1 MNSSKIIRLAIRRHL
16 LLAALILLSTAVS
29 VITAL
34 IPPVILGRIVDRLSR
49 SQDISLLMILS
60 YFGLILISGVFESG
74 RESLLVIFGQK
85 VTHTLRSALCAKLQK
100 LPADCF
106 VKTQPG
112 VTTSRFV
119 GDVDTV
125 EELFTSGIISM
136 FADLCKVISLFVMIF
151 LRSKG
156 LALML
161 VLILPLIFIFTRA
174 VQKRMLRAQIDN
186 RAAQGRVTAMVPET
200 IHCIRTIH
208 TLGCEGFMRERYSS
222 GVLQSYRAV
231 ERTNFYD
238 AVYSPVINIISAA
251 VIALIYLL
259 AASGR
264 PSVQV
269 FFGMSVGGAVTV
281 VSWVS
286 QIFAPLDSIGMEIQT
301 IQSAAAGV
309 HRIDEF
315 LLQPERPAK
324 EEAPQAAG
332 GAGAEVADARPRKP
346 AASAEDAD
354 TAAAMPAIEAGS
366 GSASRDAASHAPAIL
381 LSHVTFRYSDGE
393 DVLRDLSLRVDKGER
408 VYLSGRTGAGKS
420 TIFKLILGLYPA
432 NEGQVLVNG
441 QDAYRIPDSAH
452 RKIFGY
458 VEQSFRMVPGNIR
471 DQITLFD
478 PAVTQEMV
486 CAAAEIVGLDSVI
499 EKLEKGYD
507 TPCREDLF
515 SQGQWQ
521 LLSIARAVAADPEI
535 LLLDEI
541 TANLDA
547 ETELTVLHALSRA
560 SANRTVLSI
569 SHRLYEEGGSRE
581 IKIG

>member
-1 MNSSKIIRLAIRRHL
+1 MSSSKIIRLAVRQHL
-16 LLAALILLSTAVS
+16 FLAALILLSTAVS

-34 IPPVILGRIVDRLSR
+34 IPPVILGRVVDRLSR
-49 SQDISLLMILS
+49 AQGISLLMIFS

-85 VTHTLRSALCAKLQK
+85 VTHTLRSALCAKLRK

-112 VTTSRFV
+112 VTASRFV

-136 FADLCKVISLFVMIF
+136 FADLCKVIGLFVMISQ
-151 LRSKG
+151 RSKG
-156 LALML
+156 LALVL
-161 VLILPLIFIFTRA
+161 VFVLPLIFIFTRA

-200 IHCIRTIH
+200 IHSIRTIH
-208 TLGCEGFMRERYSS
+208 TLGCEGFMRERYSR
-222 GVLQSYRAV
+222 GVLQSYQAV
-231 ERTNFYD
+231 EKTNFYD

-259 AASGR
+259 AASGSH
-264 PSVQV
+264 SVQA
-269 FFGMSVGGAVTV
+269 FFGMSVGGAVTI

-315 LLQPERPAK
+315 LAQPERPAK
-324 EEAPQAAG
+324 EEVPQAAAG
-332 GAGAEVADARPRKP
+332 TAENAGVTDAGMALAATGAAAAEMPAPEADAGAGKN
-346 AASAEDAD
+346 
-354 TAAAMPAIEAGS
+354 TA
-366 GSASRDAASHAPAIL
+366 AIL
-381 LSHVTFRYSDGE
+381 LSHVTFRYADGE
-393 DVLRDLSLRVDKGER
+393 DVLRDLSLRVNKGER

-486 CAAAEIVGLDSVI
+486 SAAVETVGLDAVI

-560 SANRTVLSI
+560 AANRTVLSI
-569 SHRLYEEGGSRE
+569 SHRLYEEEGNRE
-581 IKIG
+581 IRIS

>member
-1 MNSSKIIRLAIRRHL
+1 MSSSKIIRLAIRRHL
-16 LLAALILLSTAVS
+16 FLAALILLSTAVS

-49 SQDISLLMILS
+49 SQDISLLMIFS

-85 VTHTLRSALCAKLQK
+85 VTHTLRSALCAKLRK

-112 VTTSRFV
+112 VTASRFV

-136 FADLCKVISLFVMIF
+136 FADLCKVIGLFVMISQ
-151 LRSKG
+151 RSKG
-156 LALML
+156 LAL
-161 VLILPLIFIFTRA
+161 VLAFVLPLIFVFTRA

-200 IHCIRTIH
+200 IHSIRTIH
-208 TLGCEGFMRERYSS
+208 TLGCEGFMRERYSR
-222 GVLQSYRAV
+222 GVLQSYQAV
-231 ERTNFYD
+231 EKTNFYD

-251 VIALIYLL
+251 VIVLIYLL
-259 AASGR
+259 AASGSH
-264 PSVQV
+264 SVQA
-269 FFGMSVGGAVTV
+269 FFGMSVGGAVTI

-315 LLQPERPAK
+315 LAQPERPAK
-324 EEAPQAAG
+324 EEVPQAAAG
-332 GAGAEVADARPRKP
+332 TAKNAGVTDAGMARAATGAAAAEMPAPEADAGAGKN
-346 AASAEDAD
+346 
-354 TAAAMPAIEAGS
+354 TA
-366 GSASRDAASHAPAIL
+366 AIL
-381 LSHVTFRYSDGE
+381 LSHVTFRYADGE
-393 DVLRDLSLRVDKGER
+393 DVLRDLSLRVNKGER

-458 VEQSFRMVPGNIR
+458 VEQRFRMVPGNIR

-478 PAVTQEMV
+478 PSVTQEMV
-486 CAAAEIVGLDSVI
+486 CAAAKTVGLDSVI

-560 SANRTVLSI
+560 AANRTVLSI
-569 SHRLYEEGGSRE
+569 SHRLYEEEGNRE
-581 IKIG
+581 IRIS

>member
-1 MNSSKIIRLAIRRHL
+1 MSSSKIIRLAIRRHL
-16 LLAALILLSTAVS
+16 FLAALILLSTAVS

-49 SQDISLLMILS
+49 SQGISLLMIFS

-85 VTHTLRSALCAKLQK
+85 VTHTLRSALCAKLK
-100 LPADCF
+100 RLPADCF

-112 VTTSRFV
+112 VTASRFV

-156 LALML
+156 LALVL
-161 VLILPLIFIFTRA
+161 VFVLPLIFVFTRA

-200 IHCIRTIH
+200 IHSIRTIH
-208 TLGCEGFMRERYSS
+208 TLGCEGFMRERYSR
-222 GVLQSYRAV
+222 GVLQSYQAV
-231 ERTNFYD
+231 EKTNFYD

-259 AASGR
+259 AASGSH
-264 PSVQV
+264 SVQA
-269 FFGMSVGGAVTV
+269 FFGMSVGGAVTI

-315 LLQPERPAK
+315 LAQPERPAK
-324 EEAPQAAG
+324 EEVPQAAAG
-332 GAGAEVADARPRKP
+332 TAENAGVTDAVMARAATGAAAAEMPAPEADAGAGKN
-346 AASAEDAD
+346 
-354 TAAAMPAIEAGS
+354 TA
-366 GSASRDAASHAPAIL
+366 AIL
-381 LSHVTFRYSDGE
+381 LSHVTFRYADGE
-393 DVLRDLSLRVDKGER
+393 DVLRDLSLRVNKGER

-478 PAVTQEMV
+478 PSVTQEMV
-486 CAAAEIVGLDSVI
+486 CAAAKTVGLDSVI

-560 SANRTVLSI
+560 AANRTVLSI
-569 SHRLYEEGGSRE
+569 SHRLYEEEGNRE
-581 IKIG
+581 IRIS

>member
-1 MNSSKIIRLAIRRHL
+1 MSSSKIIRLAVRQHL
-16 LLAALILLSTAVS
+16 FLAALILLSTAVS

-34 IPPVILGRIVDRLSR
+34 IPPVILGRVVDRLSR
-49 SQDISLLMILS
+49 AQGISLLMIFS

-85 VTHTLRSALCAKLQK
+85 VTHTLRSALCAKLRK

-112 VTTSRFV
+112 VTASRFV

-136 FADLCKVISLFVMIF
+136 FADLCKVIGLFVMISQ
-151 LRSKG
+151 RSKG
-156 LALML
+156 LALVL
-161 VLILPLIFIFTRA
+161 VFVLPLIFIFTRA

-200 IHCIRTIH
+200 IHSIRTIH
-208 TLGCEGFMRERYSS
+208 TLGCEGFMRERYSR
-222 GVLQSYRAV
+222 GVLQSYQAV
-231 ERTNFYD
+231 EKTNFYD

-259 AASGR
+259 AASGSH
-264 PSVQV
+264 SVQA
-269 FFGMSVGGAVTV
+269 FFGMSVGGAVTI

-315 LLQPERPAK
+315 LAQPERPAK
-324 EEAPQAAG
+324 EEVPQAAAG
-332 GAGAEVADARPRKP
+332 TAENAGVTDAGMALAATGAAAAEMPAPEADAGAGKN
-346 AASAEDAD
+346 
-354 TAAAMPAIEAGS
+354 TA
-366 GSASRDAASHAPAIL
+366 AIL
-381 LSHVTFRYSDGE
+381 LSHVTFRYADGE
-393 DVLRDLSLRVDKGER
+393 DVLRDLSLRVNKGER

-478 PAVTQEMV
+478 PSVTQEMV
-486 CAAAEIVGLDSVI
+486 CAAAKTVGLDSVI

-560 SANRTVLSI
+560 AANRTVLSI
-569 SHRLYEEGGSRE
+569 SHRLYEEEGNRE
-581 IKIG
+581 IRIS

>member
-1 MNSSKIIRLAIRRHL
+1 MSSSKIIRLAVRRHL
-16 LLAALILLSTAVS
+16 FLAALILLSTAVS
-29 VITAL
+29 VITSL

-49 SQDISLLMILS
+49 SQNISLLMIFS

-85 VTHTLRSALCAKLQK
+85 VTHTLRSALCAKLRK

-112 VTTSRFV
+112 VTASRFV

-136 FADLCKVISLFVMIF
+136 FADLCKVISLFVMIS

-156 LALML
+156 LALVL

-200 IHCIRTIH
+200 IHSIRTIH
-208 TLGCEGFMRERYSS
+208 TLGCEGFMRERYSR
-222 GVLQSYRAV
+222 GVLQSYQAV
-231 ERTNFYD
+231 EKTNFYD

-259 AASGR
+259 AASGSH
-264 PSVQV
+264 SVQA
-269 FFGMSVGGAVTV
+269 FFGMSVGGAVTI

-315 LLQPERPAK
+315 LAQPERPAK
-324 EEAPQAAG
+324 EEVPQAAAG
-332 GAGAEVADARPRKP
+332 TAENAGVTDAVMARAATGAATAEMPAPEADAGAGKN
-346 AASAEDAD
+346 
-354 TAAAMPAIEAGS
+354 TA
-366 GSASRDAASHAPAIL
+366 AIL
-381 LSHVTFRYSDGE
+381 LSHVTFRYADGE
-393 DVLRDLSLRVDKGER
+393 DVLRDLSLRVNKGER

-478 PAVTQEMV
+478 PSVTQEMV
-486 CAAAEIVGLDSVI
+486 CAAAETVGLDSVI

-560 SANRTVLSI
+560 AANRTVLSI
-569 SHRLYEEGGSRE
+569 SHRLYEEEGNRE
-581 IKIG
+581 IRIS

>member
-1 MNSSKIIRLAIRRHL
+1 MSSSKIIRLAIRRHL
-16 LLAALILLSTAVS
+16 FLAALILLSTAVS

-49 SQDISLLMILS
+49 AQDISLLMILS
-60 YFGLILISGVFESG
+60 YFSLILISGVFESG

-85 VTHTLRSALCAKLQK
+85 VTHTLRSALCAKLK
-100 LPADCF
+100 RLPADCF

-112 VTTSRFV
+112 VTASRFV

-136 FADLCKVISLFVMIF
+136 FADLCKVVSLFVMIF

-156 LALML
+156 LAL
-161 VLILPLIFIFTRA
+161 VLGFVLPLIFVFTRT

-200 IHCIRTIH
+200 IHSIRTIH
-208 TLGCEGFMRERYSS
+208 TLGCEDFMRKRYSS
-222 GVLQSYRAV
+222 GVLQSYQAV
-231 ERTNFYD
+231 EKTNFYD

-259 AASGR
+259 AASGSH
-264 PSVQV
+264 SVQA
-269 FFGMSVGGAVTV
+269 FFGMSVGGAVTI

-315 LLQPERPAK
+315 LAQPERPAK
-324 EEAPQAAG
+324 EEVPQAAAG
-332 GAGAEVADARPRKP
+332 TAKNAGVTDAGMARAATGSAAAEMPAPEADAGAGKN
-346 AASAEDAD
+346 
-354 TAAAMPAIEAGS
+354 TA
-366 GSASRDAASHAPAIL
+366 AIL
-381 LSHVTFRYSDGE
+381 LSHVTFRYADGE
-393 DVLRDLSLRVDKGER
+393 DVLRDLSLRVNKGER

-478 PAVTQEMV
+478 PSVTQEMV
-486 CAAAEIVGLDSVI
+486 CAAAETVGLDSVI

-560 SANRTVLSI
+560 AANRTVLSI
-569 SHRLYEEGGSRE
+569 SHRLYEEEGNRE
-581 IKIG
+581 IRIS

>member
-1 MNSSKIIRLAIRRHL
+1 MSSSKIIRLAIRRHL

-156 LALML
+156 LALVLGL
-161 VLILPLIFIFTRA
+161 VLPLIYVFTRA

-200 IHCIRTIH
+200 IHSIRTIH
-208 TLGCEGFMRERYSS
+208 TLGCEDFMRKRYSS

-264 PSVQV
+264 PSAQA
-269 FFGMSVGGAVTV
+269 FFGMSVGGAVTI

-301 IQSAAAGV
+301 IQSAAAGA

-315 LLQPERPAK
+315 LAQPERPAK
-324 EEAPQAAG
+324 EEAPQAA
-332 GAGAEVADARPRKP
+332 AARPRKP
-346 AASAEDAD
+346 AASAENAD

-366 GSASRDAASHAPAIL
+366 GSSSRGAASPAPAIL
-381 LSHVTFRYSDGE
+381 LSHVTFRYADGE

-478 PAVTQEMV
+478 PAVTQAMV
-486 CAAAEIVGLDSVI
+486 SAAAETVGLDAVI

>member
-1 MNSSKIIRLAIRRHL
+1 MSSSKIIRLAIRRHL
-16 LLAALILLSTAVS
+16 FLAALILLSTAVS

-34 IPPVILGRIVDRLSR
+34 IPPVILGRVVDRLSR
-49 SQDISLLMILS
+49 AQGISLLMIFS

-85 VTHTLRSALCAKLQK
+85 VTHTLRSALCAKLK
-100 LPADCF
+100 RLPADCF

-112 VTTSRFV
+112 VTASRFV

-136 FADLCKVISLFVMIF
+136 FADLCKVIGLFVMISQ
-151 LRSKG
+151 RSKG
-156 LALML
+156 LAL
-161 VLILPLIFIFTRA
+161 VLAFVLPLIFVFTRA

-200 IHCIRTIH
+200 IHSIRTIH
-208 TLGCEGFMRERYSS
+208 TLGCEGFMRERYSR

-231 ERTNFYD
+231 EKTNFYD

-259 AASGR
+259 AASGSH
-264 PSVQV
+264 SVQA
-269 FFGMSVGGAVTV
+269 FFGMSVGGAVTI

-315 LLQPERPAK
+315 LAQPERPAK
-324 EEAPQAAG
+324 EEVPQA
-332 GAGAEVADARPRKP
+332 GAGSAKDPDVTG
-346 AASAEDAD
+346 AAAPDDAD
-354 TAAAMPAIEAGS
+354 TPATGAAAAEMPAPEA
-366 GSASRDAASHAPAIL
+366 DAGDGKNTAAIL
-381 LSHVTFRYSDGE
+381 LSHVTFRYADGE
-393 DVLRDLSLRVDKGER
+393 DVLRDLSLRVNKGER

-458 VEQSFRMVPGNIR
+458 VEQRFRMVPGNIR

-478 PAVTQEMV
+478 PSVTQEMV
-486 CAAAEIVGLDSVI
+486 CAAAKTVGLDSVI

-560 SANRTVLSI
+560 AANRTVLSI
-569 SHRLYEEGGSRE
+569 SHRLYEEEGNRE
-581 IKIG
+581 IRIS

>member
-1 MNSSKIIRLAIRRHL
+1 MSSSKIIRLAIRRHL
-16 LLAALILLSTAVS
+16 FLAALILLSTAVS

-49 SQDISLLMILS
+49 SQDISLLMIFS

-85 VTHTLRSALCAKLQK
+85 VTHTLRSALCAKLK
-100 LPADCF
+100 RLPADCF

-112 VTTSRFV
+112 VTASRFV

-156 LALML
+156 LALVL
-161 VLILPLIFIFTRA
+161 VFVLPLIFVFTRA

-186 RAAQGRVTAMVPET
+186 RTAQGRVTAMVPET
-200 IHCIRTIH
+200 IHSIRTIH
-208 TLGCEGFMRERYSS
+208 TLGCEGFMRERYSR
-222 GVLQSYRAV
+222 GVLQSYQAV
-231 ERTNFYD
+231 EKTNFYD

-259 AASGR
+259 AASGSH
-264 PSVQV
+264 SVQA
-269 FFGMSVGGAVTV
+269 FFGMSVGGAVTI

-315 LLQPERPAK
+315 LAQPERPAK
-324 EEAPQAAG
+324 EEVPQAAAG
-332 GAGAEVADARPRKP
+332 TAENAGVTDAVMARAATGAAAAEMPAPEADAGAGKN
-346 AASAEDAD
+346 
-354 TAAAMPAIEAGS
+354 TA
-366 GSASRDAASHAPAIL
+366 AIL
-381 LSHVTFRYSDGE
+381 LSHVTFRYADGE
-393 DVLRDLSLRVDKGER
+393 DVLRDLSLRVNKGER

-458 VEQSFRMVPGNIR
+458 VEQRFRMVPGNIR

-478 PAVTQEMV
+478 PSVTQEMV
-486 CAAAEIVGLDSVI
+486 CAAAKTVGLDSVI

-569 SHRLYEEGGSRE
+569 SHRLYEEEGNRE
-581 IKIG
+581 IRIS

>member
-1 MNSSKIIRLAIRRHL
+1 MSSSKIIRLAIRRHL
-16 LLAALILLSTAVS
+16 FLAALILLSTAVS

-49 SQDISLLMILS
+49 SQGISLLMIFS

-85 VTHTLRSALCAKLQK
+85 VTHTLRSALCAKLK
-100 LPADCF
+100 RLPADCF

-112 VTTSRFV
+112 VTASRFV

-156 LALML
+156 LALVL

-200 IHCIRTIH
+200 IHSIRTIH
-208 TLGCEGFMRERYSS
+208 TLGCEGFMRERYSR
-222 GVLQSYRAV
+222 GVLQSYQAV
-231 ERTNFYD
+231 EKTNFYD

-259 AASGR
+259 AASGSH
-264 PSVQV
+264 SVQA
-269 FFGMSVGGAVTV
+269 FFGMSVGGAVTI

-315 LLQPERPAK
+315 LAQPERPAK
-324 EEAPQAAG
+324 EEVPQAAAG
-332 GAGAEVADARPRKP
+332 TAENAGVTDAVMARAATGAAAAEMPAPEADAGAGKN
-346 AASAEDAD
+346 
-354 TAAAMPAIEAGS
+354 TA
-366 GSASRDAASHAPAIL
+366 AIL
-381 LSHVTFRYSDGE
+381 LSHVTFRYADGE
-393 DVLRDLSLRVDKGER
+393 DVLRDLSLRVNKGER

-458 VEQSFRMVPGNIR
+458 VEQRFRMVPGNIR

-478 PAVTQEMV
+478 PSVTQEMV
-486 CAAAEIVGLDSVI
+486 CAAAKTVGLDSVI

-560 SANRTVLSI
+560 AANRTVLSI
-569 SHRLYEEGGSRE
+569 SHRLYEEEGNRE
-581 IKIG
+581 IRIS

>member
-1 MNSSKIIRLAIRRHL
+1 MSSSKIIRLAIWLHL
-16 LLAALILLSTAVS
+16 FLAALILLSTAVS
-29 VITAL
+29 VITSL

-49 SQDISLLMILS
+49 SQDISLLMIFS

-85 VTHTLRSALCAKLQK
+85 VTHTLRSALCAKLK
-100 LPADCF
+100 RLPADCF

-112 VTTSRFV
+112 VTASRFV

-156 LALML
+156 LALVL
-161 VLILPLIFIFTRA
+161 VFVLPLIFVFTRA

-186 RAAQGRVTAMVPET
+186 RTAQGRVTAMVPET
-200 IHCIRTIH
+200 IHSIRTIH
-208 TLGCEGFMRERYSS
+208 TLGCEGFMRERYSR
-222 GVLQSYRAV
+222 GVLQSYQAV
-231 ERTNFYD
+231 EKTNFYD

-259 AASGR
+259 AASGSH
-264 PSVQV
+264 SVQA
-269 FFGMSVGGAVTV
+269 FFGMSVGGAVTI

-315 LLQPERPAK
+315 LAQPERPAK
-324 EEAPQAAG
+324 EEVPQVAAG
-332 GAGAEVADARPRKP
+332 TAENAGVTDAVMARAATGAAAAEMPAPEADAGAGKN
-346 AASAEDAD
+346 
-354 TAAAMPAIEAGS
+354 TA
-366 GSASRDAASHAPAIL
+366 AIL
-381 LSHVTFRYSDGE
+381 LSHVTFRYADGE
-393 DVLRDLSLRVDKGER
+393 DVLRDLSLRVNKGER

-458 VEQSFRMVPGNIR
+458 VEQRFRMVPGNIR

-478 PAVTQEMV
+478 PSVTQEMV
-486 CAAAEIVGLDSVI
+486 CAAAKTVGLDSVI

-560 SANRTVLSI
+560 AANRTVLSI
-569 SHRLYEEGGSRE
+569 SHRLYEEEGNRE
-581 IKIG
+581 IRIS

>member
-1 MNSSKIIRLAIRRHL
+1 MSSSKIIRLAVRRHL
-16 LLAALILLSTAVS
+16 FLAALILLSTAVS

-34 IPPVILGRIVDRLSR
+34 IPPVILGRVVDRLSR
-49 SQDISLLMILS
+49 AQGISLLMIFS

-85 VTHTLRSALCAKLQK
+85 VTHTLRSALCAKLK
-100 LPADCF
+100 RLPADCF

-112 VTTSRFV
+112 VTASRFV

-136 FADLCKVISLFVMIF
+136 FADLCKVIGLFVMISQ
-151 LRSKG
+151 RSKG
-156 LALML
+156 LAL
-161 VLILPLIFIFTRA
+161 VLAFVLPLIFVFTRA

-200 IHCIRTIH
+200 IHSIRTIH
-208 TLGCEGFMRERYSS
+208 TLGCEGFMRERYSR
-222 GVLQSYRAV
+222 GVLQSYQAV
-231 ERTNFYD
+231 EKTNFYD

-259 AASGR
+259 AASGSH
-264 PSVQV
+264 SVQA
-269 FFGMSVGGAVTV
+269 FFGMSVGGAVTI

-315 LLQPERPAK
+315 LAQPERPAK
-324 EEAPQAAG
+324 EEAQAAAG
-332 GAGAEVADARPRKP
+332 SAEGAGATEAGMARAATGAAAAEMPAPEADAGAGKN
-346 AASAEDAD
+346 
-354 TAAAMPAIEAGS
+354 TA
-366 GSASRDAASHAPAIL
+366 AIL
-381 LSHVTFRYSDGE
+381 LSHVTFRYADGE
-393 DVLRDLSLRVDKGER
+393 DVLRDLSLRVNKGER

-458 VEQSFRMVPGNIR
+458 VEQRFRMVPGNIR

-478 PAVTQEMV
+478 PSVTQEMV
-486 CAAAEIVGLDSVI
+486 CAAAKTVGLDSVI

-569 SHRLYEEGGSRE
+569 SHRLYEEEGNRE
-581 IKIG
+581 IRIS

>member
-1 MNSSKIIRLAIRRHL
+1 MSSSKIIRLAIRRHL

-156 LALML
+156 LALVL
-161 VLILPLIFIFTRA
+161 VLVLPLIFIFTRA

-200 IHCIRTIH
+200 IHSIRTIH
-208 TLGCEGFMRERYSS
+208 TLGCEDFMRERYSS

-231 ERTNFYD
+231 EKTNFYD

-264 PSVQV
+264 PSVQA
-269 FFGMSVGGAVTV
+269 FFGMSVGGAVTI

-324 EEAPQAAG
+324 EEAPQAA
-332 GAGAEVADARPRKP
+332 DARPRKP
-346 AASAEDAD
+346 AASAENAD

-366 GSASRDAASHAPAIL
+366 GSSSRSAASHAPAIL
-381 LSHVTFRYSDGE
+381 LSHVTFRYADGE

-486 CAAAEIVGLDSVI
+486 CAAAEIVGLDAVI

>member
-1 MNSSKIIRLAIRRHL
+1 MSSSKIIRLAVRQHL
-16 LLAALILLSTAVS
+16 FLAALILLSTAVS

-34 IPPVILGRIVDRLSR
+34 IPPVILGRVVDRLSR
-49 SQDISLLMILS
+49 AQGISLLMIFS

-85 VTHTLRSALCAKLQK
+85 VTHTLRSALCAKLRK

-112 VTTSRFV
+112 VTASRFV

-136 FADLCKVISLFVMIF
+136 FADLCKVIGLFVMISQ
-151 LRSKG
+151 RSKG
-156 LALML
+156 LALVL
-161 VLILPLIFIFTRA
+161 VFVLPLIFIFTRA

-200 IHCIRTIH
+200 IHSIRTIH
-208 TLGCEGFMRERYSS
+208 TLGCEGFMRERYSR
-222 GVLQSYRAV
+222 GVLQSYQAV
-231 ERTNFYD
+231 EKTNFYD

-259 AASGR
+259 AASGSH
-264 PSVQV
+264 SVQA
-269 FFGMSVGGAVTV
+269 FFGMSVGGAVTI

-315 LLQPERPAK
+315 LAQPERPAK
-324 EEAPQAAG
+324 EEVPQAAAG
-332 GAGAEVADARPRKP
+332 TAENAGVTDAGMALAATGAAAAEMPAPEADAGAGKN
-346 AASAEDAD
+346 
-354 TAAAMPAIEAGS
+354 TA
-366 GSASRDAASHAPAIL
+366 AIL
-381 LSHVTFRYSDGE
+381 LSHVTFRYADGE
-393 DVLRDLSLRVDKGER
+393 DVLRDLSLRVNKGER

-478 PAVTQEMV
+478 PSVTQEMV
-486 CAAAEIVGLDSVI
+486 CAAAETVGLDSVI
-499 EKLEKGYD
+499 EKLEKEYD

-560 SANRTVLSI
+560 AANRTVLSI
-569 SHRLYEEGGSRE
+569 SHRLYEEEGNRE
-581 IKIG
+581 IRIS

>member
-1 MNSSKIIRLAIRRHL
+1 MSSSKIIRLAVRRHL
-16 LLAALILLSTAVS
+16 FLAALILLSTAVS

-34 IPPVILGRIVDRLSR
+34 IPPVILGRVVDRLSR
-49 SQDISLLMILS
+49 AQDISLLMIFS

-85 VTHTLRSALCAKLQK
+85 VTHTLRSALCAKLK
-100 LPADCF
+100 RLPADCF

-112 VTTSRFV
+112 VTASRFV

-136 FADLCKVISLFVMIF
+136 FADLCKVVSLFVMIF

-156 LALML
+156 LALVL

-200 IHCIRTIH
+200 IHSIRTIH
-208 TLGCEGFMRERYSS
+208 TLGCEGFMRERYSR
-222 GVLQSYRAV
+222 GVLQSYQAV
-231 ERTNFYD
+231 EKTNFYD

-264 PSVQV
+264 PSVQS
-269 FFGMSVGGAVTV
+269 FFGMSVGGAVTI

-315 LLQPERPAK
+315 LAQPERPAK
-324 EEAPQAAG
+324 EEVPQVAAG
-332 GAGAEVADARPRKP
+332 TAENAGVTDAGMARAATGAAAAKMPAPEADAGAGKNTD
-346 AASAEDAD
+346 
-354 TAAAMPAIEAGS
+354 
-366 GSASRDAASHAPAIL
+366 AIL
-381 LSHVTFRYSDGE
+381 LSHVTFRYADGE
-393 DVLRDLSLRVDKGER
+393 DVLRDLSLRVNKGER

-478 PAVTQEMV
+478 PSVTQEMV
-486 CAAAEIVGLDSVI
+486 CAAAETVGLDSVI

-569 SHRLYEEGGSRE
+569 SHRLYEEEGNRE
-581 IKIG
+581 ISIS

>member
-1 MNSSKIIRLAIRRHL
+1 MSSSKIIRLAVRRHL
-16 LLAALILLSTAVS
+16 FLAALILLSTAVS

-34 IPPVILGRIVDRLSR
+34 IPPVILGRVVDRLSR
-49 SQDISLLMILS
+49 AQGISLLMIFS

-85 VTHTLRSALCAKLQK
+85 VTHTLRSALCAKLK
-100 LPADCF
+100 RLPADCF

-112 VTTSRFV
+112 VTASRFV

-136 FADLCKVISLFVMIF
+136 FADLCKVIGLFVMISQ
-151 LRSKG
+151 RSKG
-156 LALML
+156 LALVL
-161 VLILPLIFIFTRA
+161 VFVLPLIFIFTRA

-200 IHCIRTIH
+200 IHSIRTIH
-208 TLGCEGFMRERYSS
+208 TLGCESFMRERYSR
-222 GVLQSYRAV
+222 GVLQSYQAV
-231 ERTNFYD
+231 EKTNFYD

-259 AASGR
+259 AASGSH
-264 PSVQV
+264 SVQA
-269 FFGMSVGGAVTV
+269 FFGMSVGGAVTI

-315 LLQPERPAK
+315 LAQPERPAK
-324 EEAPQAAG
+324 EEVPQA
-332 GAGAEVADARPRKP
+332 GAGKN
-346 AASAEDAD
+346 
-354 TAAAMPAIEAGS
+354 TA
-366 GSASRDAASHAPAIL
+366 AIL
-381 LSHVTFRYSDGE
+381 LSHVTFRYADGE
-393 DVLRDLSLRVDKGER
+393 DVLRDLSLRVNKGER

-458 VEQSFRMVPGNIR
+458 VEQRFRMVPGNIR

-478 PAVTQEMV
+478 PSVTQEMV
-486 CAAAEIVGLDSVI
+486 CAASKTVGLDSVI

-560 SANRTVLSI
+560 AANRTVLSV
-569 SHRLYEEGGSRE
+569 SHRLYEEEGNRE
-581 IKIG
+581 IRIS

>member
-1 MNSSKIIRLAIRRHL
+1 MSSSKIIRLAIRRHL
-16 LLAALILLSTAVS
+16 FLAALILLSTAVS

-49 SQDISLLMILS
+49 SQGISLLMIFS

-85 VTHTLRSALCAKLQK
+85 VTHTLRSALCAKLK
-100 LPADCF
+100 RLPADCF

-112 VTTSRFV
+112 VTASRFV

-156 LALML
+156 LALVL
-161 VLILPLIFIFTRA
+161 VFVLPLIFVFTRA

-200 IHCIRTIH
+200 IHSIRTIH
-208 TLGCEGFMRERYSS
+208 TLGCEGFMRERYSR
-222 GVLQSYRAV
+222 GVLQSYQAV
-231 ERTNFYD
+231 EKTNFYD

-259 AASGR
+259 AASGSH
-264 PSVQV
+264 SVQA
-269 FFGMSVGGAVTV
+269 FFGMSVGGAVTI

-315 LLQPERPAK
+315 LAQPERPAK
-324 EEAPQAAG
+324 EEVPQAAAG
-332 GAGAEVADARPRKP
+332 TAENAGVTDAVMARAATGAAAAEMPAPEADAGAGKN
-346 AASAEDAD
+346 
-354 TAAAMPAIEAGS
+354 TA
-366 GSASRDAASHAPAIL
+366 AIL
-381 LSHVTFRYSDGE
+381 LSHVTFRYADGE
-393 DVLRDLSLRVDKGER
+393 DVLRDLSLRVNKGER

-478 PAVTQEMV
+478 TSVTQEMV
-486 CAAAEIVGLDSVI
+486 CAAAKTVGLDSVI

-560 SANRTVLSI
+560 AANRTVLSI
-569 SHRLYEEGGSRE
+569 SHRLYEEEGNRE
-581 IKIG
+581 IRIS

>member
-1 MNSSKIIRLAIRRHL
+1 MSSSKIIRLAIRRHL
-16 LLAALILLSTAVS
+16 FLAALILLSTAVS

-49 SQDISLLMILS
+49 SLDISLLMIFS
-60 YFGLILISGVFESG
+60 YFVLILISGVFESG

-85 VTHTLRSALCAKLQK
+85 VTHTLRSALCAKLK
-100 LPADCF
+100 RLPADCF

-112 VTTSRFV
+112 VTASRFV

-136 FADLCKVISLFVMIF
+136 FADLCNVISLFVMIF

-156 LALML
+156 LALVL
-161 VLILPLIFIFTRA
+161 VFVLPLIFVFTRA

-186 RAAQGRVTAMVPET
+186 RTAQGRVTAMVPET
-200 IHCIRTIH
+200 IHSIRTIH
-208 TLGCEGFMRERYSS
+208 TLGCEGFMRERYSR
-222 GVLQSYRAV
+222 GVLQSYQAV
-231 ERTNFYD
+231 EKTNFYD

-259 AASGR
+259 AASGSH
-264 PSVQV
+264 SVQA
-269 FFGMSVGGAVTV
+269 FFGMSVGGAVTI

-315 LLQPERPAK
+315 LAQPERPAK
-324 EEAPQAAG
+324 EEVPQASAG
-332 GAGAEVADARPRKP
+332 SAKDPDVTGAAAPDGADSPATGAAAAEMPAPEADAGAGKN
-346 AASAEDAD
+346 
-354 TAAAMPAIEAGS
+354 TA
-366 GSASRDAASHAPAIL
+366 AIL
-381 LSHVTFRYSDGE
+381 LSHVTFRYADGE
-393 DVLRDLSLRVDKGER
+393 DVLRDLSLRVNKGER
-408 VYLSGRTGAGKS
+408 VYLSGRTGVGKS

-478 PAVTQEMV
+478 PSVTQEMV
-486 CAAAEIVGLDSVI
+486 CAAAETVGLDSVI

-569 SHRLYEEGGSRE
+569 SHRLYEEGRSRE

>member
-1 MNSSKIIRLAIRRHL
+1 MSSSKIIRLAIRRHL
-16 LLAALILLSTAVS
+16 FLAALILLSTAVS

-49 SQDISLLMILS
+49 SQDISLLMIFS

-85 VTHTLRSALCAKLQK
+85 VTHTLRSALCAKLK
-100 LPADCF
+100 RLPADCF

-112 VTTSRFV
+112 VTASRFV

-136 FADLCKVISLFVMIF
+136 FADLCKVVSLFVMIF

-156 LALML
+156 LALVL
-161 VLILPLIFIFTRA
+161 VFVLPLIFVFTRA

-200 IHCIRTIH
+200 IHSIRTIH
-208 TLGCEGFMRERYSS
+208 TLGCEGFMRERYSR
-222 GVLQSYRAV
+222 GVLQSYQAV
-231 ERTNFYD
+231 EKTNFYD

-259 AASGR
+259 AASGSH
-264 PSVQV
+264 SVQA
-269 FFGMSVGGAVTV
+269 FFGMSVGGAVTI

-315 LLQPERPAK
+315 LAQPERPAK
-324 EEAPQAAG
+324 EEVPQAAAG
-332 GAGAEVADARPRKP
+332 TAENAGVTDAVMARAATGAAAAEMPAPEADAGAGKN
-346 AASAEDAD
+346 
-354 TAAAMPAIEAGS
+354 TA
-366 GSASRDAASHAPAIL
+366 AIL
-381 LSHVTFRYSDGE
+381 LSHVTFRYADGE
-393 DVLRDLSLRVDKGER
+393 DVLRDLSLRVNKGER

-478 PAVTQEMV
+478 PSVTQEMV
-486 CAAAEIVGLDSVI
+486 CAAAKTVGLDSVI

-560 SANRTVLSI
+560 AANRTVLSI
-569 SHRLYEEGGSRE
+569 SHRLYEEEGNRE
-581 IKIG
+581 IRIS

>member
-1 MNSSKIIRLAIRRHL
+1 MSSSKIIRLAIRRHL
-16 LLAALILLSTAVS
+16 FLAALILLSTAVS

-49 SQDISLLMILS
+49 SLDISLLMIFS

-85 VTHTLRSALCAKLQK
+85 VTHTLRSALCAKLK
-100 LPADCF
+100 RLPADCF

-112 VTTSRFV
+112 VTASRFV

-136 FADLCKVISLFVMIF
+136 FADLCKVISLFVMIS

-156 LALML
+156 LALVL
-161 VLILPLIFIFTRA
+161 VLILPLI
-174 VQKRMLRAQIDN
+174 L
-186 RAAQGRVTAMVPET
+186 GLVTAMVPET
-200 IHCIRTIH
+200 IHSIRTIH
-208 TLGCEGFMRERYSS
+208 TLGCEGFMRERYSR
-222 GVLQSYRAV
+222 GVLQSYQAV
-231 ERTNFYD
+231 EKTNFYD

-259 AASGR
+259 AASGSH
-264 PSVQV
+264 SVQA
-269 FFGMSVGGAVTV
+269 FFGMSVGGAVTI

-315 LLQPERPAK
+315 LAQPERPAK
-324 EEAPQAAG
+324 EEVPQAAAG
-332 GAGAEVADARPRKP
+332 TAENAGVTDAGMARAATGAAATGAAAAEMPAPEADAGAGKN
-346 AASAEDAD
+346 
-354 TAAAMPAIEAGS
+354 TA
-366 GSASRDAASHAPAIL
+366 AIL
-381 LSHVTFRYSDGE
+381 LSHVTFRYADGE
-393 DVLRDLSLRVDKGER
+393 DVLRDLSLRVNKGER

-478 PAVTQEMV
+478 PSVTQEMV
-486 CAAAEIVGLDSVI
+486 CAAAETVGLDSVI

-560 SANRTVLSI
+560 AANRTVLSI
-569 SHRLYEEGGSRE
+569 SHRLYEEEGNRE
-581 IKIG
+581 IRIS

>member
-1 MNSSKIIRLAIRRHL
+1 MSSSKIIRLAVRRHL
-16 LLAALILLSTAVS
+16 FLAALILLSTAVS

-49 SQDISLLMILS
+49 SQNISLLMIFS

-85 VTHTLRSALCAKLQK
+85 VTHTLRSALCAKLRK

-112 VTTSRFV
+112 VTASRFV

-136 FADLCKVISLFVMIF
+136 FADLCKVVSLFVMIF

-156 LALML
+156 LALVL

-200 IHCIRTIH
+200 IHSIRTIH
-208 TLGCEGFMRERYSS
+208 TLGCEGFMRERYSR
-222 GVLQSYRAV
+222 GVLQSYQAV
-231 ERTNFYD
+231 EKTNFYD

-259 AASGR
+259 AASGSH
-264 PSVQV
+264 SVQA
-269 FFGMSVGGAVTV
+269 FFGMSVGGAVTI

-315 LLQPERPAK
+315 LAQPERPAK
-324 EEAPQAAG
+324 EEVPQAAAG
-332 GAGAEVADARPRKP
+332 TAENAGVTDAVMARAATGAAAAEMPAPEADAGAGKN
-346 AASAEDAD
+346 
-354 TAAAMPAIEAGS
+354 TA
-366 GSASRDAASHAPAIL
+366 AIL
-381 LSHVTFRYSDGE
+381 LSHVTFRYADGE
-393 DVLRDLSLRVDKGER
+393 DVLRDLSLRVNKGER

-478 PAVTQEMV
+478 PSVTQEMV
-486 CAAAEIVGLDSVI
+486 CAAAETVGLDSVI

-560 SANRTVLSI
+560 AANRTVLSI
-569 SHRLYEEGGSRE
+569 SHRLYEEEGNRE
-581 IKIG
+581 IRIS

>member
-1 MNSSKIIRLAIRRHL
+1 MSSSKIIRLAIRRHL
-16 LLAALILLSTAVS
+16 FLAALILLSTAVS

-49 SQDISLLMILS
+49 SQGISLLMIFS

-85 VTHTLRSALCAKLQK
+85 VTHTLRSALCAKLK
-100 LPADCF
+100 RLPADCF

-112 VTTSRFV
+112 VTASRFV

-156 LALML
+156 LALVL
-161 VLILPLIFIFTRA
+161 VFVLPLIFVFTRA

-186 RAAQGRVTAMVPET
+186 RTAQGRVTAMVPET
-200 IHCIRTIH
+200 IHSIRTIH
-208 TLGCEGFMRERYSS
+208 TLGCEGFMRERYSR
-222 GVLQSYRAV
+222 GVLQSYQAV
-231 ERTNFYD
+231 EKTNFYD

-259 AASGR
+259 AASGSH
-264 PSVQV
+264 SVQA
-269 FFGMSVGGAVTV
+269 FFGMSVGGAVTI

-315 LLQPERPAK
+315 LAQPERPAK
-324 EEAPQAAG
+324 EEVPQAAAG
-332 GAGAEVADARPRKP
+332 TAENAGVTDAVMARAATGAAAAEMPAPEADAGAGKN
-346 AASAEDAD
+346 
-354 TAAAMPAIEAGS
+354 TA
-366 GSASRDAASHAPAIL
+366 AIL
-381 LSHVTFRYSDGE
+381 LSHVTFRYADGE
-393 DVLRDLSLRVDKGER
+393 DVLRDLSLRVNKGER

-458 VEQSFRMVPGNIR
+458 VEQRFRMVPGNIR

-478 PAVTQEMV
+478 PSVTQEMV
-486 CAAAEIVGLDSVI
+486 CAAAKTVGLDSVI

-560 SANRTVLSI
+560 AANRTVLSI
-569 SHRLYEEGGSRE
+569 SHRLYEEEGNRE
-581 IKIG
+581 IRIS

>member
-1 MNSSKIIRLAIRRHL
+1 MSSSKIIRLAIRRHL
-16 LLAALILLSTAVS
+16 FLAALILLSTAVS

-49 SQDISLLMILS
+49 AQGISLLMIFS

-85 VTHTLRSALCAKLQK
+85 VTHTLRSALCAKLK
-100 LPADCF
+100 RLPADCF

-112 VTTSRFV
+112 VTASRFV

-136 FADLCKVISLFVMIF
+136 FADLCKVVSLFVMIF

-156 LALML
+156 LALVL
-161 VLILPLIFIFTRA
+161 VFVLPLIFVFTRA

-200 IHCIRTIH
+200 IHSIRTIH
-208 TLGCEGFMRERYSS
+208 TLGCEGFMRKRYSR

-231 ERTNFYD
+231 EKTNFYD

-259 AASGR
+259 AASGSH
-264 PSVQV
+264 SVQA
-269 FFGMSVGGAVTV
+269 FFGMSVGGAVTI

-315 LLQPERPAK
+315 LAQPERPAK
-324 EEAPQAAG
+324 EEAQAAAG
-332 GAGAEVADARPRKP
+332 TAENAGVTDAVMARAATGAAAAEMPAPEADAGAGKN
-346 AASAEDAD
+346 
-354 TAAAMPAIEAGS
+354 TA
-366 GSASRDAASHAPAIL
+366 AIL
-381 LSHVTFRYSDGE
+381 LSHVTFRYADGE
-393 DVLRDLSLRVDKGER
+393 DVLRDLSLRVNKGER

-458 VEQSFRMVPGNIR
+458 VEQRFRMVPGNIR

-478 PAVTQEMV
+478 TSVTQEMV
-486 CAAAEIVGLDSVI
+486 CAAAKTVGLDSVI

-560 SANRTVLSI
+560 AANRTVLSI
-569 SHRLYEEGGSRE
+569 SHRLYEEEGNRE
-581 IKIG
+581 IRIS

>member
-1 MNSSKIIRLAIRRHL
+1 MSSSKIIRLAVRRHL
-16 LLAALILLSTAVS
+16 FLAALILLSTAVS

-34 IPPVILGRIVDRLSR
+34 IPPVILGRVVDRLSR
-49 SQDISLLMILS
+49 AQGISLLMIFS

-85 VTHTLRSALCAKLQK
+85 VTHTLRSALCAKLK
-100 LPADCF
+100 RLPADCF

-112 VTTSRFV
+112 VTASRFV

-136 FADLCKVISLFVMIF
+136 FADLCKVIGLFVMISQ
-151 LRSKG
+151 RSKG
-156 LALML
+156 LAL
-161 VLILPLIFIFTRA
+161 VLAFVLPLIFVFTRA

-200 IHCIRTIH
+200 IHSIRTIH
-208 TLGCEGFMRERYSS
+208 TLGCEGFMRERYSR
-222 GVLQSYRAV
+222 GVLQSYQAV
-231 ERTNFYD
+231 EKTNFYD

-259 AASGR
+259 AASGSH
-264 PSVQV
+264 SVQA
-269 FFGMSVGGAVTV
+269 FFGMSVGGAVTI

-315 LLQPERPAK
+315 LAQPERPAK
-324 EEAPQAAG
+324 EEVPQA
-332 GAGAEVADARPRKP
+332 GAGTAENAGVTDAVMARAATGAAAAEMPAPEADAGAGKN
-346 AASAEDAD
+346 
-354 TAAAMPAIEAGS
+354 TA
-366 GSASRDAASHAPAIL
+366 AIL
-381 LSHVTFRYSDGE
+381 LSHVTFRYADGE
-393 DVLRDLSLRVDKGER
+393 DVLRDLSLRVNKGER

-478 PAVTQEMV
+478 PSVTQEMV
-486 CAAAEIVGLDSVI
+486 CAAAETVGLDSVI

-560 SANRTVLSI
+560 AANRTVLSI
-569 SHRLYEEGGSRE
+569 SHRLYEEEGNRE
-581 IKIG
+581 IRIS

>member
-1 MNSSKIIRLAIRRHL
+1 MSSSKIIRLAIRRHL

-112 VTTSRFV
+112 VTASRFV

-156 LALML
+156 LALVLGL
-161 VLILPLIFIFTRA
+161 VLPLIYVFTRA

-200 IHCIRTIH
+200 IHSIRTIH
-208 TLGCEGFMRERYSS
+208 TLGCEDFMRKRYSS

-264 PSVQV
+264 PSVQA
-269 FFGMSVGGAVTV
+269 FFGMSVGGAVTI

-315 LLQPERPAK
+315 LAQPERPAK
-324 EEAPQAAG
+324 EEAPQAA
-332 GAGAEVADARPRKP
+332 DARPRKP
-346 AASAEDAD
+346 AASAENAD
-354 TAAAMPAIEAGS
+354 TTAAM
-366 GSASRDAASHAPAIL
+366 PAIL
-381 LSHVTFRYSDGE
+381 LSHVTFRYADGE

-478 PAVTQEMV
+478 PAVTQAMV
-486 CAAAEIVGLDSVI
+486 SAAAETVGLDAVI

>member
-1 MNSSKIIRLAIRRHL
+1 MSSSKIIRRHL
-16 LLAALILLSTAVS
+16 FLAALILLSTAVS

-49 SQDISLLMILS
+49 SQDISLLMIFS

-85 VTHTLRSALCAKLQK
+85 VPHTLRSALCAKLRK

-112 VTTSRFV
+112 VTASRFV

-156 LALML
+156 LALVL
-161 VLILPLIFIFTRA
+161 VFVLPLIFVFTRA
-174 VQKRMLRAQIDN
+174 VQKRMLCAQIDN

-200 IHCIRTIH
+200 IHSIRTIH
-208 TLGCEGFMRERYSS
+208 TLGCEGFMRERYSR
-222 GVLQSYRAV
+222 GVLQSYQAV
-231 ERTNFYD
+231 EKTNFYD

-259 AASGR
+259 AASGSH
-264 PSVQV
+264 SVQA
-269 FFGMSVGGAVTV
+269 FFGMSVGGAVTI

-315 LLQPERPAK
+315 LAQPERPAK
-324 EEAPQAAG
+324 EEVPQAAAG
-332 GAGAEVADARPRKP
+332 TAENAGVTDAGMARAATGAAATGAAAAEMPAPEADAGAGKN
-346 AASAEDAD
+346 
-354 TAAAMPAIEAGS
+354 TA
-366 GSASRDAASHAPAIL
+366 AIL
-381 LSHVTFRYSDGE
+381 LSHVTFRYADGE
-393 DVLRDLSLRVDKGER
+393 DVLRDLSLRVNKGER

-478 PAVTQEMV
+478 PSVTQEMV
-486 CAAAEIVGLDSVI
+486 CAAVKTVGLDSVI

-560 SANRTVLSI
+560 AANRTVLSI
-569 SHRLYEEGGSRE
+569 SHRLYEEEGNRE
-581 IKIG
+581 IRIS

>member
-1 MNSSKIIRLAIRRHL
+1 MSSSKIIRLAVRRHL
-16 LLAALILLSTAVS
+16 FLAALILLSTAVS

-34 IPPVILGRIVDRLSR
+34 IPPVILGRVVDRLSR
-49 SQDISLLMILS
+49 AQGISLLMIFS

-85 VTHTLRSALCAKLQK
+85 VTHTLRSALCAKLK
-100 LPADCF
+100 RLPADCF

-112 VTTSRFV
+112 VTASRFV

-156 LALML
+156 LALVL
-161 VLILPLIFIFTRA
+161 VFVLPLIFVFTRA

-186 RAAQGRVTAMVPET
+186 RTAQGRVTAMVPET
-200 IHCIRTIH
+200 IHSIRTIH
-208 TLGCEGFMRERYSS
+208 TLGCEGFMRERYSR
-222 GVLQSYRAV
+222 GVLQSYQAV
-231 ERTNFYD
+231 EKTNFYD

-259 AASGR
+259 AASGSH
-264 PSVQV
+264 SVQA
-269 FFGMSVGGAVTV
+269 FFGMSVGGAVTI

-315 LLQPERPAK
+315 LAQPERPAK
-324 EEAPQAAG
+324 EEVPQAAAG
-332 GAGAEVADARPRKP
+332 TAENAGVTDAVMARAATGAAAAEMPAPEADAGAGKN
-346 AASAEDAD
+346 
-354 TAAAMPAIEAGS
+354 TA
-366 GSASRDAASHAPAIL
+366 AIL
-381 LSHVTFRYSDGE
+381 LSHVTFRYADGE
-393 DVLRDLSLRVDKGER
+393 DVLRDLSLRVNKGER

-458 VEQSFRMVPGNIR
+458 VEQRFRMVPGNIR

-478 PAVTQEMV
+478 PSVTQEMV
-486 CAAAEIVGLDSVI
+486 CAAAKTVGLDSVI

-560 SANRTVLSI
+560 AANRTVLSI
-569 SHRLYEEGGSRE
+569 SHRLYEEEGNRE
-581 IKIG
+581 IRIS

>member
-1 MNSSKIIRLAIRRHL
+1 MSSSKIIRLAIRRHL

-49 SQDISLLMILS
+49 SQEISLLMILS
-60 YFGLILISGVFESG
+60 YFSLILISGVFESG

-85 VTHTLRSALCAKLQK
+85 VTHTLRSALCAKLK
-100 LPADCF
+100 RLPADCF

-112 VTTSRFV
+112 VTASRFV

-156 LALML
+156 LAL
-161 VLILPLIFIFTRA
+161 VLGFVLPLIFVFTRT

-200 IHCIRTIH
+200 IHSIRTIH
-208 TLGCEGFMRERYSS
+208 TLGCEGFMRERYSR
-222 GVLQSYRAV
+222 GVLQSYQAV
-231 ERTNFYD
+231 EKTNFYD

-259 AASGR
+259 AASGSH
-264 PSVQV
+264 SVQA
-269 FFGMSVGGAVTV
+269 FFGMSVGGAVTI

-315 LLQPERPAK
+315 LAQPERPAK
-324 EEAPQAAG
+324 EEVPQA
-332 GAGAEVADARPRKP
+332 GAGTAENAGVTDAVMARAATGAAAAEMPAPEADAGAGKN
-346 AASAEDAD
+346 
-354 TAAAMPAIEAGS
+354 TA
-366 GSASRDAASHAPAIL
+366 AIL
-381 LSHVTFRYSDGE
+381 LSHVTFRYADGE
-393 DVLRDLSLRVDKGER
+393 DVLRDLSLRVNKGER

-458 VEQSFRMVPGNIR
+458 VEQRFRMVPGNIR

-478 PAVTQEMV
+478 PSVTQEMV
-486 CAAAEIVGLDSVI
+486 CAAAKTVGLDSVI

-581 IKIG
+581 IRIG

>member
-1 MNSSKIIRLAIRRHL
+1 MSSSKIIRLAVRRHL
-16 LLAALILLSTAVS
+16 FLAALILLSTAVS

-49 SQDISLLMILS
+49 SQNISLLMIFS

-85 VTHTLRSALCAKLQK
+85 VTHTLRSALCAKLK
-100 LPADCF
+100 RLPADCF

-112 VTTSRFV
+112 VTASRFV

-136 FADLCKVISLFVMIF
+136 FADLCKVVSLFVMIF

-156 LALML
+156 LALVL

-200 IHCIRTIH
+200 IHSIRTIH
-208 TLGCEGFMRERYSS
+208 TLGCEGFMRERYSR
-222 GVLQSYRAV
+222 GVLQSYQAV
-231 ERTNFYD
+231 EKTNFYD

-259 AASGR
+259 AASGSH
-264 PSVQV
+264 SVQA
-269 FFGMSVGGAVTV
+269 FFGMSVGGAVTI

-315 LLQPERPAK
+315 LAQPERPAK
-324 EEAPQAAG
+324 EDVPQA
-332 GAGAEVADARPRKP
+332 GAGSAKDPDVTGAAAPDGADSPATGAAAAEMPAPEADAGAGKN
-346 AASAEDAD
+346 
-354 TAAAMPAIEAGS
+354 TA
-366 GSASRDAASHAPAIL
+366 AIL
-381 LSHVTFRYSDGE
+381 LSHVTFRYADGE
-393 DVLRDLSLRVDKGER
+393 DVLRDLSLRVNKGER

-478 PAVTQEMV
+478 PSVTQEMV
-486 CAAAEIVGLDSVI
+486 CAAAETVGLDSVI

-560 SANRTVLSI
+560 AANRTVLSI
-569 SHRLYEEGGSRE
+569 SHRLYEEEGNRE
-581 IKIG
+581 IRIS

>member
-49 SQDISLLMILS
+49 SQDISVLMILS

-156 LALML
+156 LALVL

-200 IHCIRTIH
+200 IHSIRTIH
-208 TLGCEGFMRERYSS
+208 TLGCEDFMRKRYSS

-264 PSVQV
+264 PSVQA

-324 EEAPQAAG
+324 EEAPQAAAEFAE
-332 GAGAEVADARPRKP
+332 GAGMAHAAAR
-346 AASAEDAD
+346 DGAD
-354 TAAAMPAIEAGS
+354 TAATGPAAAEMPAPKEAAG
-366 GSASRDAASHAPAIL
+366 ATAMPAIL
-381 LSHVTFRYSDGE
+381 LSHVTFRYADGE
-393 DVLRDLSLRVDKGER
+393 DVLRDLSLYVDKGER

>member
-1 MNSSKIIRLAIRRHL
+1 MSSSKIIRLAIRRHL
-16 LLAALILLSTAVS
+16 FLAALILLSTAVS

-34 IPPVILGRIVDRLSR
+34 IPPVILGRVVDRLSR
-49 SQDISLLMILS
+49 AQGISLLMIFS

-85 VTHTLRSALCAKLQK
+85 VTHTLRSALCAKLK
-100 LPADCF
+100 RLPADCF

-112 VTTSRFV
+112 VTASRFV

-156 LALML
+156 LALVL

-174 VQKRMLRAQIDN
+174 VQKRMLHAQIDN

-200 IHCIRTIH
+200 IHSIRTIH
-208 TLGCEGFMRERYSS
+208 TLGCEGFMRERYSR
-222 GVLQSYRAV
+222 GVLQSYQAV
-231 ERTNFYD
+231 EKTNFYD

-259 AASGR
+259 AASGSH
-264 PSVQV
+264 SVQA
-269 FFGMSVGGAVTV
+269 FFGMSVGGAVTI

-315 LLQPERPAK
+315 LAQPERPAK
-324 EEAPQAAG
+324 EEVPQAAAG
-332 GAGAEVADARPRKP
+332 TAENAGVTDAGMARAATGAAAAEMPAPEADAGAGKN
-346 AASAEDAD
+346 
-354 TAAAMPAIEAGS
+354 TA
-366 GSASRDAASHAPAIL
+366 AIL
-381 LSHVTFRYSDGE
+381 LSHVTFRYADGE
-393 DVLRDLSLRVDKGER
+393 DVLRDLSLRVNKGER

-478 PAVTQEMV
+478 PSVTQEMV
-486 CAAAEIVGLDSVI
+486 CAAAETVGLDSVI

-560 SANRTVLSI
+560 SENRTVLSI
-569 SHRLYEEGGSRE
+569 SHRLYEEEGNRE
-581 IKIG
+581 IRIS

>member
-1 MNSSKIIRLAIRRHL
+1 MSSSKIIRLAIRRHL
-16 LLAALILLSTAVS
+16 FLAALILLSTAVS

-49 SQDISLLMILS
+49 SLDISLLMIFS

-85 VTHTLRSALCAKLQK
+85 VTHTLRSALCAKLK
-100 LPADCF
+100 RLPADCF

-112 VTTSRFV
+112 VTASRFV

-156 LALML
+156 LALVL
-161 VLILPLIFIFTRA
+161 VFVLPLIFVFTRA

-186 RAAQGRVTAMVPET
+186 RTAQGRVTAMVPET
-200 IHCIRTIH
+200 IHSIRTIH
-208 TLGCEGFMRERYSS
+208 TLGCEGFMRERYSR
-222 GVLQSYRAV
+222 GVLQSYQAV
-231 ERTNFYD
+231 EKTNFYD

-259 AASGR
+259 AASGSH
-264 PSVQV
+264 SVQA
-269 FFGMSVGGAVTV
+269 FFGMSVGGAVTI

-315 LLQPERPAK
+315 LAQPERPAK
-324 EEAPQAAG
+324 EEVPQAAAG
-332 GAGAEVADARPRKP
+332 TAENAGVTDAVMARAATGAAAAEMPAPEADAGAGKN
-346 AASAEDAD
+346 
-354 TAAAMPAIEAGS
+354 TA
-366 GSASRDAASHAPAIL
+366 AIL
-381 LSHVTFRYSDGE
+381 LSHVTFRYADGE
-393 DVLRDLSLRVDKGER
+393 DVLRDLSLRVNKGER

-458 VEQSFRMVPGNIR
+458 VEQRFRMVPGNIR

-478 PAVTQEMV
+478 PSVTQEMV
-486 CAAAEIVGLDSVI
+486 CAAAKTVGLDSVI

-560 SANRTVLSI
+560 AANRTVLSI
-569 SHRLYEEGGSRE
+569 SHRLYEEEGNRE
-581 IKIG
+581 IRIS

>member
-1 MNSSKIIRLAIRRHL
+1 MSSSKIIRLAIRRHL
-16 LLAALILLSTAVS
+16 FLAALILLSTAVS

-49 SQDISLLMILS
+49 SQDISLLMIFS

-85 VTHTLRSALCAKLQK
+85 VTHTLRSALCAKLK
-100 LPADCF
+100 RLPADCF

-112 VTTSRFV
+112 VTASRFV

-156 LALML
+156 LALVL
-161 VLILPLIFIFTRA
+161 VFVLPLIFVFTRA

-186 RAAQGRVTAMVPET
+186 RTAQGRVTAMVPET
-200 IHCIRTIH
+200 IHSIRTIH
-208 TLGCEGFMRERYSS
+208 TLGCEGFMRERYSR
-222 GVLQSYRAV
+222 GVLQSYQAV
-231 ERTNFYD
+231 EKTNFYD

-259 AASGR
+259 AASGSH
-264 PSVQV
+264 SVQA
-269 FFGMSVGGAVTV
+269 FFGMSVGGAVTI

-315 LLQPERPAK
+315 LAQPERPAK
-324 EEAPQAAG
+324 EEVPQAAAG
-332 GAGAEVADARPRKP
+332 TAENAGVTDAVMARAATGAAAAEMPAPEADAGAGKN
-346 AASAEDAD
+346 
-354 TAAAMPAIEAGS
+354 TA
-366 GSASRDAASHAPAIL
+366 AIL
-381 LSHVTFRYSDGE
+381 LSHVTFRYADGE
-393 DVLRDLSLRVDKGER
+393 DVLRDLSLRVNKGER

-458 VEQSFRMVPGNIR
+458 VEQRFRMVPGNIR

-478 PAVTQEMV
+478 TSVTQEMV
-486 CAAAEIVGLDSVI
+486 CAAAKTVGLDSVI

-560 SANRTVLSI
+560 AANRTVLSI
-569 SHRLYEEGGSRE
+569 SHRLYEEEGNRE
-581 IKIG
+581 IRIS

>member
-1 MNSSKIIRLAIRRHL
+1 MSSSKIIRLAVRRHL
-16 LLAALILLSTAVS
+16 FLAALILLSTAVS

-34 IPPVILGRIVDRLSR
+34 IPPVILGRVVDRLSR
-49 SQDISLLMILS
+49 AQGISLLMIFS

-85 VTHTLRSALCAKLQK
+85 VTHTLRSALCAKLK
-100 LPADCF
+100 RLPADCF

-112 VTTSRFV
+112 VTASRFV

-156 LALML
+156 LAL
-161 VLILPLIFIFTRA
+161 VLGFVLPLIFVFTRT

-200 IHCIRTIH
+200 IHSIRTIH
-208 TLGCEGFMRERYSS
+208 TLGCEDFMQKRYSS
-222 GVLQSYRAV
+222 GVLQSYQAV
-231 ERTNFYD
+231 EKTNFYD

-259 AASGR
+259 AASGSH
-264 PSVQV
+264 SVQA
-269 FFGMSVGGAVTV
+269 FFGMSVGGAVTI

-315 LLQPERPAK
+315 LAQPERPAK
-324 EEAPQAAG
+324 EEAQAAAG
-332 GAGAEVADARPRKP
+332 SAEGAGATEAGMARAATGAAAAEMPAPEADAGAGKN
-346 AASAEDAD
+346 
-354 TAAAMPAIEAGS
+354 TA
-366 GSASRDAASHAPAIL
+366 AIL
-381 LSHVTFRYSDGE
+381 LSHVTFRFADGE
-393 DVLRDLSLRVDKGER
+393 DVLRDLSLRVNKGER

-458 VEQSFRMVPGNIR
+458 VEQRFRMVPGNIR

-478 PAVTQEMV
+478 PSVTQEMV
-486 CAAAEIVGLDSVI
+486 CAAAKTVGLDSVI

-569 SHRLYEEGGSRE
+569 SHRLYEEEGNRE
-581 IKIG
+581 IRIS

>member
-1 MNSSKIIRLAIRRHL
+1 MSSSKIIRLAVRRHL
-16 LLAALILLSTAVS
+16 FLAALILLSTAVS

-34 IPPVILGRIVDRLSR
+34 IPPVILGRVVDRLSR
-49 SQDISLLMILS
+49 AQGISLLMIFS

-85 VTHTLRSALCAKLQK
+85 VTHTLRSALCAKLK
-100 LPADCF
+100 RLPADCF

-112 VTTSRFV
+112 VTASRFV

-156 LALML
+156 LALVL
-161 VLILPLIFIFTRA
+161 VFVLPLIFVFTRA

-186 RAAQGRVTAMVPET
+186 RTAQGRVTAMVPET
-200 IHCIRTIH
+200 IHSIRTIH
-208 TLGCEGFMRERYSS
+208 TLGCEGFMRERYSR
-222 GVLQSYRAV
+222 GVLQSYQAV
-231 ERTNFYD
+231 EKTNFYD

-259 AASGR
+259 AASGSH
-264 PSVQV
+264 SVQA
-269 FFGMSVGGAVTV
+269 FFGMSVGGAVTI

-315 LLQPERPAK
+315 LAQPERPAK
-324 EEAPQAAG
+324 EEVPQAAAG
-332 GAGAEVADARPRKP
+332 TAENAGVTDAGMARAATGAAAAEMPAPEADAGAGKN
-346 AASAEDAD
+346 
-354 TAAAMPAIEAGS
+354 TA
-366 GSASRDAASHAPAIL
+366 AIL
-381 LSHVTFRYSDGE
+381 LSHVTFRYADGE
-393 DVLRDLSLRVDKGER
+393 DVLRDLSLRVNKGER

-458 VEQSFRMVPGNIR
+458 VEQRFRMVPGNIR

-478 PAVTQEMV
+478 PSVTQEMV
-486 CAAAEIVGLDSVI
+486 CAAAKTVGLDSVI

-560 SANRTVLSI
+560 AANRTVLSI
-569 SHRLYEEGGSRE
+569 SHRLYEEEGNRE
-581 IKIG
+581 IRIS

>member
-1 MNSSKIIRLAIRRHL
+1 MSSSKIIRLAVRRHL
-16 LLAALILLSTAVS
+16 FLAALILLSTAVS

-34 IPPVILGRIVDRLSR
+34 IPPVILGRVVDRLSR
-49 SQDISLLMILS
+49 AQGISLLMIFS

-85 VTHTLRSALCAKLQK
+85 VTHTLRSALCAKLK
-100 LPADCF
+100 RLPADCF

-112 VTTSRFV
+112 VTASRFV

-136 FADLCKVISLFVMIF
+136 FADLCKVVSLFVMIF

-156 LALML
+156 LALVL

-200 IHCIRTIH
+200 IHSIRTIH
-208 TLGCEGFMRERYSS
+208 TLGCEGFMRERYSR
-222 GVLQSYRAV
+222 GVLQSYQAV
-231 ERTNFYD
+231 EKTNFYD

-259 AASGR
+259 AASGSH
-264 PSVQV
+264 SVQA
-269 FFGMSVGGAVTV
+269 FFGMSVGGAVTI

-315 LLQPERPAK
+315 LAQPERPAK
-324 EEAPQAAG
+324 EEVPQAAAG
-332 GAGAEVADARPRKP
+332 TAENAGVTDAGMARAATGAATAEMPAPEADAGAGKN
-346 AASAEDAD
+346 
-354 TAAAMPAIEAGS
+354 TA
-366 GSASRDAASHAPAIL
+366 AIL
-381 LSHVTFRYSDGE
+381 LSHVTFRYADGE
-393 DVLRDLSLRVDKGER
+393 DVLRDLSLRVNKGER

-478 PAVTQEMV
+478 PSVTQEMV
-486 CAAAEIVGLDSVI
+486 CAAAETVGLDSVI

-560 SANRTVLSI
+560 AANRTVLSI
-569 SHRLYEEGGSRE
+569 SHRLYEEEGNRE
-581 IKIG
+581 IRIS

>member
-1 MNSSKIIRLAIRRHL
+1 MSSSKIIRLAVRRHL
-16 LLAALILLSTAVS
+16 FLAALILLSTAVS

-34 IPPVILGRIVDRLSR
+34 IPPVILGRVVDRLSR
-49 SQDISLLMILS
+49 AQGFSLLMIFS

-85 VTHTLRSALCAKLQK
+85 VTHTLRSALCAKLK
-100 LPADCF
+100 RLPADCF

-112 VTTSRFV
+112 VTASRFV

-156 LALML
+156 LALVL
-161 VLILPLIFIFTRA
+161 VFVLPLIFVFTRA

-186 RAAQGRVTAMVPET
+186 RTAQGRVTAMVPET
-200 IHCIRTIH
+200 IHSIRTIH
-208 TLGCEGFMRERYSS
+208 TLGCEGFMRERYSR
-222 GVLQSYRAV
+222 GVLQSYQAV
-231 ERTNFYD
+231 EKTNFYD

-259 AASGR
+259 AASGSH
-264 PSVQV
+264 SVQA
-269 FFGMSVGGAVTV
+269 FFGMSVGGAVTI

-315 LLQPERPAK
+315 LAQPERPAK
-324 EEAPQAAG
+324 EEVPQAAAG
-332 GAGAEVADARPRKP
+332 TAENAGVTDAVMARAATGAAAAEMPAPEADAGAGKN
-346 AASAEDAD
+346 
-354 TAAAMPAIEAGS
+354 TA
-366 GSASRDAASHAPAIL
+366 AIL
-381 LSHVTFRYSDGE
+381 LSHVTFRYADGE
-393 DVLRDLSLRVDKGER
+393 DVLRDLSLRVNKGER

-458 VEQSFRMVPGNIR
+458 VEQRFRMVPGNIR

-478 PAVTQEMV
+478 PSVTQEMV
-486 CAAAEIVGLDSVI
+486 CAAAKTVGLDSVI

-560 SANRTVLSI
+560 AANRTVLSI
-569 SHRLYEEGGSRE
+569 SHRLYEEEGNRE
-581 IKIG
+581 IRIS